1 MKNYLFTPGGWDEND
16 FRYIA
21 TAREAYRKPFIQDA
35 DMIRNCVDDKP
46 TNEDFISIISKEK
59 YHSGVVMETTCS
71 FEGSGAPLIVL
82 SNEISTLENGNL
94 QYGDHFEV
102 VIYRG
107 GCNIWYIPLVD
118 GKAVSK
124 NVVRMKAPVEENKPV
139 KLRVE
144 MVGKVF
150 RVNADGHE
158 FDVPCEYLPDEY
170 YVGITACEGVCRFY
184 DFSVEQK

>member
-1 MKNYLFTPGGWDEND
+1 MMKNYRFVPDGWNQND

-21 TAREAYRKPFIQDA
+21 TAREVYRKPFIQDA

-46 TNEDFISIISKEK
+46 TNEDFISIISEEK
-59 YHSGVVMETTCS
+59 YHSGVVVETTCS

-82 SNEISTLENGNL
+82 SNEIAALPNGDL

-118 GKAVSK
+118 GKAVPKTSF
-124 NVVRMKAPVEENKPV
+124 V
-139 KLRVE
+139 
-144 MVGKVF
+144 
-150 RVNADGHE
+150 
-158 FDVPCEYLPDEY
+158 
-170 YVGITACEGVCRFY
+170 
-184 DFSVEQK
+184 